1 MSADYS
7 GFFPFGWIRCQD
19 GDNWQI
25 YWSGK
30 TGKLYLKA
38 TKTDALVKVA
48 EAANWTEAK
57 KKADSLITEPDS
69 VLSMICEN

>member
-7 GFFPFGWIRCQD
+7 GYFPFGWIRSEG
-19 GDNWQI
+19 GDNRQI

-30 TGKLYLKA
+30 TGELYLKA

-48 EAANWTEAK
+48 EAASWMEAK
-57 KKADSLITEPDS
+57 KKADLLIKGT
-69 VLSMICEN
+69 